1 MLGGNTQRKEE
12 AQNFFG
18 EVEEKNRDE
27 SIVVKLGN

>member
-18 EVEEKNRDE
+18 EVEEETGMNQ
-27 SIVVKLGN
+27 S